1 YADTSAGGVAVS
13 AVQAAGATSLL
24 FDHIADLAPWWT
36 GFALLNSSNTDANVE
51 IYAMNPDGSLIG
63 GAANVSTARFVLP
76 ARTKTAR
83 LLGEMI
89 PATQTRMSDGGFVFV
104 RTTNAVPI
112 FGSEIFF
119 LRSGAAF
126 AN

>member
-1 YADTSAGGVAVS
+1 
-13 AVQAAGATSLL
+13 
-24 FDHIADLAPWWT
+24 
-36 GFALLNSSNTDANVE
+36 
-51 IYAMNPDGSLIG
+51 
-63 GAANVSTARFVLP
+63 
-76 ARTKTAR
+76 
-83 LLGEMI
+83 MI

-126 AN
+126 ANVAAAPLAPGVSFTPPAP